1 MAHRL
6 VICILTT
13 TSMLLATT
21 RACHLRRNTI
31 AFLGIAQQQ
40 QRRARWSKKRRST
53 AESAPL
59 DWDHFDFGETPKWD
73 TRFGGESERAVI
85 ANTQE
90 ELDDIIEK
98 ESVRDR
104 QTALR
109 LDRQW
114 AALDALDPQWVS
126 RATIALTPYVQPA
139 RIERM
144 NSVLASRTQQCRF
157 LFENPSNPSNVW
169 ACLRTMDSFGLQH
182 VDIVVDRSHYVG
194 KAQLAQKKGMRSAMG
209 SAQWLTVKNH
219 QTSREAAAKLKAKG
233 YRLYASD
240 LNPLAKDIRDV
251 VWPTDGQ
258 KICIVMGNEL
268 TGISDEM
275 RDLADETF
283 ILPMSGFAESFNL
296 SVATAITLAHLSAA
310 SVKPGGPLRPGDLEE
325 HEVNCLRLKGILH
338 SLANKRVARAA
349 LNKAGLTLPEA
360 VELL

>member
-1 MAHRL
+1 MVHRL

-21 RACHLRRNTI
+21 RACQQRNT
-31 AFLGIAQQQ
+31 AFLGTAR
-40 QRRARWSKKRRST
+40 QRRSRWSKRRST
-53 AESAPL
+53 PESAPL

-73 TRFGGESERAVI
+73 TRFGDSERAVI
-85 ANTQE
+85 ANTQQ

-98 ESVRDR
+98 ETLRDR

-114 AALDALDPQWVS
+114 AALDALDPLWVS
-126 RATIALTPYVQPA
+126 RATVALTPYVQPA
-139 RIERM
+139 RVERM

-182 VDIVVDRSHYVG
+182 VDIVVDPSHYLG
-194 KAQLAQKKGMRSAMG
+194 KAQLSQKKGMRSAMG

-219 QTSREAAAKLKAKG
+219 QTSKEAAAKLKQKG

-251 VWPTDGQ
+251 VWPTDQ

-296 SVATAITLAHLSAA
+296 SVATAIALAHLSAA
-310 SVKPGGPLRPGDLEE
+310 SAKPGGPLRPGDLDE
-325 HEVNCLRLKGILH
+325 HEVNCLRLKGILQ
-338 SLANKRVARAA
+338 SLANKKVARAV
-349 LNKAGLTLPEA
+349 LNRAGLTLPQA
-360 VELL
+360 MELL